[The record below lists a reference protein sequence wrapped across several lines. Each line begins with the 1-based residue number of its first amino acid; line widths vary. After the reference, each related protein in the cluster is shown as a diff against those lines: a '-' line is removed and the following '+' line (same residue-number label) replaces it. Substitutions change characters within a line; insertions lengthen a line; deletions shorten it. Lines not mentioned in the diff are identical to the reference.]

1 MFTQEAL
8 MQYIYDFIKNCDE
21 LGIHYNRVILFGS
34 YARNQAHKWSDIDL
48 ALVSDD
54 FSNHRLDNT
63 HKISKALTKFCEIE
77 AHTYPTLYFEDGDP
91 FTETIKKTGIEIP
104 LNQNENTK

>member
-1 MFTQEAL
+1 
-8 MQYIYDFIKNCDE
+8 MQYIYDFIKACDE
-21 LGIHYNRVILFGS
+21 LGIKYKRVILFGS

-54 FSNHRLDNT
+54 FSKHRLNNT
-63 HKISKALTKFCEIE
+63 EKISRALTKFCDIE
-77 AHTYPTLYFEDGDP
+77 PHTYNATYFEDGDP

-104 LNQNENTK
+104 LN

>member
-1 MFTQEAL
+1 MFTQETL
-8 MQYIYDFIKNCDE
+8 MKYIYDYIKACKE
-21 LGIHYNRVILFGS
+21 LGVTYKKVILFGS

-54 FSNHRLDNT
+54 FNGGSLADIR
-63 HKISKALTKFCEIE
+63 KISRALTMFNIIE
-77 AHTYPTLYFEDGDP
+77 PHTYNATYFEDGDP

-104 LNQNENTK
+104 LNQNESRK